1 MTRSDWARY
10 QVGEN
15 QSCPP
20 PLQNDQPTFHQL
32 VVKAA
37 LEEEGSPE
45 LHVESS
51 RGEGGTE
58 GVTDTGTYNFPC
70 FSQDDPSF
78 TGFLKYHAIRSHFH
92 VEILRNVTAVS
103 ENE

>member
-20 PLQNDQPTFHQL
+20 PLQNDQPTLHQL

-37 LEEEGSPE
+37 PEEEGSPE
-45 LHVESS
+45 LHGESS

-78 TGFLKYHAIRSHFH
+78 TGFLKYHAIRSRFH
-92 VEILRNVTAVS
+92 MEILRNVTAVS